1 MDAPVAIADPRGPNL
16 LDPSFQAGRLAATGF
31 VMIGGPIEFQ
41 DRARPPDRDAP
52 IIANRRRQRAVRD
65 VGAGATDLDRINER
79 PHSFWAKSVETDL
92 RTSNMTPRT
101 YSKPLLFW

>member
-1 MDAPVAIADPRGPNL
+1 MDAPVAVADPRGPNL
-16 LDPSFQAGRLAATGF
+16 LDPSFQAGLLAATGF